1 MERVIMRQSAALPEG
16 SGAPRQGKR
25 QGDVT
30 EERLKKA
37 CADFEAIF
45 ISYMLKT
52 MRNTV
57 PKSGLN
63 EFPGK
68 DTYTMLMDQK
78 VAEDLANR
86 GRGMG
91 IQKMLL
97 HQFRGLRPSDD
108 AGER

>member
-1 MERVIMRQSAALPEG
+1 MERVMMTQSAALPEG
-16 SGAPRQGKR
+16 NGAIPRGKR

-30 EERLKKA
+30 EERLQKA

-78 VAEDLANR
+78 VAEDLAKR
-86 GRGMG
+86 GGGMG
-91 IQKMLL
+91 IQEMLL
-97 HQFRGLRPSDD
+97 HQFRGLRPRDG